1 MKKKNILATALA
13 GLMLALAPATGIGS
27 SLAPSLGLHGPSIAY
42 AAKGGARLAPS
53 APKVSP
59 KPSAPKATTPSNNG
73 KSVSGNG
80 GSYAPSKSA
89 KDLGKDAPSANSKSN
104 ANANAAAGTT
114 QSTSRLGSVLR
125 GVGLLAGG
133 MFLGSMLGGLLGFGG
148 GFLSDML
155 GILMNVVLF
164 MVAFMAIRWLLSRF
178 LGRKNNNNAQSNWQ
192 QTGWGNAQ
200 QNQPPTWNSAPRT
213 QQTNAANG
221 PLRTIDITSTESRST
236 NDRVNGSDAKR
247 IADKYRN
254 L

>member
-1 MKKKNILATALA
+1 MKPNKLLSVILAGALFAFTPAVDFTAV
-13 GLMLALAPATGIGS
+13 TVS
-27 SLAPSLGLHGPSIAY
+27 PSIAY

-53 APKVSP
+53 APKIAP
-59 KPSAPKATTPSNNG
+59 KPSAPKATSPDTH

-114 QSTSRLGSVLR
+114 PSTSRLGSVLR

-133 MFLGSMLGGLLGFGG
+133 MFLGSMLGSLLGFGG
-148 GFLSDML
+148 GFMSDLL
-155 GILMNVVLF
+155 GLLMNVVLF
-164 MVAFMAIRWLLSRF
+164 AAAFLAIRWLLSRF
-178 LGRKNNNNAQSNWQ
+178 LGRKNSNSNTQNNWQ

-200 QNQPPTWNSAPRT
+200 QNQPPTWNSTPRA
-213 QQTNAANG
+213 QQTNAATG
-221 PLRTIDITSTESRST
+221 PLRTIDITPTESHST
-236 NDRVNGSDAKR
+236 GSGVNGGDAKN
-247 IADKYRN
+247 IANKYRN

>member
-1 MKKKNILATALA
+1 MKPKKLLATTLA
-13 GLMLALAPATGIGS
+13 AMMLSFVPATGITLYETS
-27 SLAPSLGLHGPSIAY
+27 SIAY

-53 APKVSP
+53 APKAAP
-59 KPSAPKATTPSNNG
+59 KPAAPKAASPDTH

-114 QSTSRLGSVLR
+114 PSTSRLGSVLR

-133 MFLGSMLGGLLGFGG
+133 MFLGSMLGSLLGFGG

-164 MVAFMAIRWLLSRF
+164 MIAFMAIRWLLSRF
-178 LGRKNNNNAQSNWQ
+178 LGRKNNNAAQNNWQ
-192 QTGWGNAQ
+192 QTAWGSPQ
-200 QNQPPTWNSAPRT
+200 QNQPPTWGNAPRA
-213 QQTNAANG
+213 QQTNAASNS
-221 PLRTIDITSTESRST
+221 PLRTIDITPTESHST
-236 NDRVNGSDAKR
+236 GGDVNGGDAKN
-247 IADKYRN
+247 IANKYRN